1 MTAHLTPVA
10 SFRTDERCQPRVSLS
25 TDLIGEYADAMKAG
39 EQFPPV
45 VAFHDGED
53 IWLADGFHRIYAAKQ
68 AGVAAVLAEV
78 RPGSLR
84 DAMLYSVGANA
95 QHGMRRSN
103 ADKRKSVET
112 LLNDPEWS
120 QWSDREIARRCAV
133 SVMTVSRARESLS
146 QSDSQTVTSD
156 FRSEERTYTDRH
168 GNVSTMNT
176 ANIGKSRTRTPEVE
190 PTPRLSD
197 DEPLSDLPYDVVDP
211 YTGEILESV
220 TPSLFTPPEALVKRP
235 SPPTMTSMG
244 AATALLVA
252 MDITTT
258 DLQDV
263 AEFLV
268 EMDKDLDTFK
278 ERTYALTVA
287 IGEITRHVSRMH
299 RERKAAA

>member
-1 MTAHLTPVA
+1 MTAYLTPVT

-95 QHGMRRSN
+95 QHGMRRTN

-120 QWSDREIARRCAV
+120 LWTDSEIARRCAV
-133 SVMTVSRARESLS
+133 HHSTVAAVRSSLAKTA
-146 QSDSQTVTSD
+146 SDTPN
-156 FRSEERTYTDRH
+156 ERTYTDRH
-168 GNVSTMNT
+168 GNVTTMNT
-176 ANIGKSRTRTPEVE
+176 ANIGKSRTRTTEVE

-220 TPSLFTPPEALVKRP
+220 TPALFTPPEAPVKRP
-235 SPPTMTSMG
+235 LPPTMTSMG